1 MNDALLFGG
10 EFLAESNMSK
20 RLLIDISRKEYQD
33 APRVQALGKIEF
45 EVKPQEFVSIL
56 GPSGCGKST
65 LLRLIAGLD
74 SDFEGQ
80 IVLGDRTVREPDRD
94 CGIIFQEPRLLP
106 WLTVWQNIEFGIY
119 ETNKDKSYQQ
129 RIDELLELL
138 GLEGF
143 KDSYPYQLSGGMA
156 QRVALARALVNLP
169 DLLLLDEPLGAL
181 DELTRMRLQNE
192 LVKVLSQK
200 NTTSLMVTHDVEEAV
215 YLSDRVLIMSK
226 RPGEIVKSYPID
238 FSRPRDRMSSQFQEL
253 STRILKEMRD
263 ELRLF

>member
-1 MNDALLFGG
+1 
-10 EFLAESNMSK
+10 MSK
-20 RLLIDISRKEYQD
+20 RLVINITGKEYKD
-33 APRVQALGKIEF
+33 EPRVQALGKIDF

-80 IVLGDRTVREPDRD
+80 IVLGDRIVREPDRD

-106 WLTVWQNIEFGIY
+106 WFTVWQNIEFAIY
-119 ETNKDKSYQQ
+119 EADKNTQ
-129 RIDELLELL
+129 RIEELLKLL

-143 KDSYPYQLSGGMA
+143 KDSYPFQLSGGMA

-192 LVKVLSQK
+192 LVKVLAQK
-200 NTTSLMVTHDVEEAV
+200 KTTALMVTHDVEEAV
-215 YLSDRVLIMSK
+215 YLSDKVLIMSK
-226 RPGEIVKSYPID
+226 RPGEIVKTYDIS
-238 FSRPRDRMSSQFQEL
+238 FSRPRDRMSNQFQEL

-263 ELRLF
+263 ELKLF